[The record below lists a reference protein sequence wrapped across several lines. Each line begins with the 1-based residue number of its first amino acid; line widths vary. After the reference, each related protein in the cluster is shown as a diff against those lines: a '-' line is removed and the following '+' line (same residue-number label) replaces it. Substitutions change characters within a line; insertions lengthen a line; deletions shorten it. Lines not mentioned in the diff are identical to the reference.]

1 VTGTQHRRC
10 YFSLAGL
17 ITVILSLALGASAS
31 AQTIGGEL
39 SGSVTD
45 STGSVIV
52 GARLVIRNT
61 ATGSERQAVTNTRGE
76 FHIPSL
82 PPGEYQIEAEAPGF
96 SKSIRT
102 VSVKVG
108 EKVILNV
115 VLAVAGVRE
124 EVLVEGVSGPAVQ
137 RQSAELGGVV
147 ERRQILE
154 LPLNGRSFEQ
164 LALLEPGVIS
174 TTNRVSGLNTHG
186 LQINVNGAGSRSNSF
201 LLDGTTVTDAF
212 NAGVGSLANTF
223 LGVDAVREFRVLT
236 NAYSA
241 EYGKAAGGIVS
252 IVTKSGTNA
261 FHGTAFEYLR
271 NDNLDARNFFD
282 PVKQPEFK
290 RNQFGFSASGPIVR
304 DRTFFFGTAEW
315 LRERLGRTVVTVVPS
330 LDARQ
335 GRLPDPANPGRF
347 ITVTINPAVLP
358 FLNLFPLPNG
368 RDFGTGLAEFS
379 FPFSQNTDETF
390 VQARVDHSLS
400 PKNNFFVRY
409 TVDDATKIEPLDY
422 PIVAIGS
429 QSRNQYLTV
438 EDTHVLSS
446 SWVNTFRFSYAR
458 TNISQIDVPQI
469 LLSPD
474 ILFIPERNAFGLIS
488 IGGMPPFG
496 GSRFRQQGQLQNLY
510 SWSDDMVLT
519 KGSHSLKWGVLI
531 ERQQNKALAENFF
544 AGGYDFAGIQQ
555 FLEGRPSRFT
565 AASLDSEPV
574 RYYFTNLFGVYV
586 QDDLRLTRR
595 LTLNLGLRLE
605 LASVP
610 KEKFGR
616 TVALPDILRA
626 SQVTVGP
633 PFENQK
639 QNWAPRI
646 GFAWDPWGDGKTA
659 LRGGFGIFY
668 DINPIPYFIAFNI
681 VNPPFF
687 RFLIV
692 RNPSFPRQSLATGVA
707 ALSVFPNDFNWQTP
721 HTLQYN
727 VALERELRK
736 DTVLTVAYV
745 GSRGIN
751 VVRGGDVNAPIPMTL
766 PDGRAFFPAGA
777 RPRNPNFG
785 SIDLKRPDGNSW
797 HNALQLRVR
806 SQLGRDVHLQ
816 GSYTFARTI
825 DEAQGLISFDALGS
839 VPQVHNPD
847 DRRYERG
854 LTDFHRKHT
863 LVINSLW
870 DLPFFRG
877 AKGVVGALLGHW
889 GVRGIVT
896 VQSGNP
902 FTVGIQSD
910 WVRNLNRRP
919 GIARP
924 NVKPGFTTERI
935 ILGKPDRY
943 FDPNAFELQ
952 EPGTYGNLGRNSLI
966 GPGLATV
973 DWALVKYFPVRALG
987 EEGHLQLRFEFFNL
1001 FNRANF
1007 GLPQRIVFAGVRRD
1021 EPPLGSAGRITSTT
1035 TSARQIQI
1043 ALRLSW

>member
-1 VTGTQHRRC
+1 M
-10 YFSLAGL
+10 
-17 ITVILSLALGASAS
+17 S
-31 AQTIGGEL
+31 AQTVGGAI

-45 STGSVIV
+45 TTGSAIV
-52 GARLVIRNT
+52 GARLTVRNI
-61 ATGSERQAVTNTRGE
+61 ATGSERQAVTDARGE
-76 FHIPSL
+76 FHVPSL
-82 PPGEYQIEAEAPGF
+82 PPGEYRIEAEAPGF
-96 SKSIRT
+96 SRSVRL
-102 VSVKVG
+102 VRVKVG
-108 EKVILNV
+108 ETTPVAL
-115 VLAVAGVRE
+115 VLSVAGVRE
-124 EVLVEGVSGPAVQ
+124 EVVVEGVSGPVVQ
-137 RQSAELGGVV
+137 RQSAELGGVI
-147 ERRQILE
+147 ERRQILD

-186 LQINVNGAGSRSNSF
+186 LQININGAGSRSNSF

-282 PVKQPEFK
+282 PEKQPEFK

-335 GRLPDPANPGRF
+335 GRLPDPTNPGRF
-347 ITVTINPAVLP
+347 ITVNVNPAVVP

-368 RDFGTGLAEFS
+368 RELGTGLAEFS
-379 FPFSQNTDETF
+379 FPFSQNTNETF
-390 VQARVDHSLS
+390 VQVRVDHGFS

-409 TVDDATKIEPLDY
+409 TVDDADKIEPLNY

-429 QSRNQYLTV
+429 GSRNQYLTL
-438 EDTHVLSS
+438 EDTQVFSS
-446 SWVNTFRFSYAR
+446 AWVNTFRFSYAR
-458 TNISQIDVPQI
+458 TNIFQRDEPQ
-469 LLSPD
+469 LPLSPD
-474 ILFIPERNAFGLIS
+474 VLFIPERNALGMIT

-510 SWSDDMVLT
+510 SWSDDMVVT
-519 KGSHSLKWGVLI
+519 RGSHVLKWGVLV
-531 ERQQNKALAENFF
+531 ERQQNKALSENFF
-544 AGGYDFAGIQQ
+544 AGGYDFAGLQQ
-555 FLEGRPSRFT
+555 FLEGRPLRFT

-586 QDDLRLTRR
+586 QDDFRVTHR

-616 TVALPDILRA
+616 TVALPDVLRG
-626 SQVTVGP
+626 SQVAVGK

-639 QNWAPRI
+639 GNWAPRI
-646 GFAWDPWGDGKTA
+646 GFAWDPWGDGRTA

-687 RFLIV
+687 RFLSV
-692 RNPSFPRQSLATGVA
+692 SNPSFPRQSLAAGVA
-707 ALSVFPNDFNWQTP
+707 AINVFPNDYRWQTP

-727 VALERELRK
+727 LTLEREIREN
-736 DTVLTVAYV
+736 TVVTVSYV

-751 VVRGGDVNAPIPMTL
+751 IVRGGDVNAPIPVRL
-766 PDGRAFFPAGA
+766 PDGRAFFPERAP
-777 RPRNPNFG
+777 RRNPKFAD
-785 SIDLKRPDGNSW
+785 IDLKRPDGNSW
-797 HNALQLRVR
+797 HNALQVRIR
-806 SQLGRDVHLQ
+806 SQFGRDVHLQ

-825 DEAQGLISFDALGS
+825 DEGQGIISFDALGS
-839 VPQVHNPD
+839 MPQVLNPD
-847 DRRYERG
+847 DRHMERG
-854 LTDFHRKHT
+854 LADFHRKHT
-863 LVINSLW
+863 LVVNTLW
-870 DLPFFRG
+870 DMPFF
-877 AKGVVGALLGHW
+877 KGSSGIVGALLGNW
-889 GVRGIVT
+889 GVRGIIT
-896 VQSGNP
+896 IQSGNP

-924 NVKPGFTTERI
+924 NVKPGFTAERI

-943 FDPNAFELQ
+943 FDPAAFELQ
-952 EPGTYGNLGRNSLI
+952 EPGTYGNMGRNNLI

-973 DWALVKYFPVRALG
+973 DWSFVKHFPLRLLG

-1001 FNRANF
+1001 LNRANF
-1007 GLPQRIVFAGVRRD
+1007 GLPQRIVFAGARRD

-1035 TSARQIQI
+1035 TSARQIQV
-1043 ALRLSW
+1043 ALRVSW